1 MAKRMAA
8 QQRGL
13 LYGLVAS
20 IFVIIGLAVLLVLQM
35 GEKNATLLAF
45 NSRTDDPEAVKRDMD
60 NTMRALKSA
69 GVEAPNIMAGTQ
81 QLIKDLDA
89 VQVQMRNLAMD
100 ISGAS
105 DNEGLHGTALAKWGE
120 QVHIKARDA
129 LTNKAAD
136 LFKIIPMAQVPG
148 IPKDDDGNIPSS
160 AAHFAEVMKIAEI
173 HMNALATHYKTL
185 VNELETTRGETAA
198 AREALA
204 AAQRKHEEAIAE
216 IRSQT
221 AERVAAL
228 EKQVKESQDLA
239 ADFERQQQE
248 TRTKLDET
256 LAEARREKARL
267 EAQMLDL
274 DSQIRK
280 IMASRPRQETA
291 LFQVDGHVISIEP
304 GSETAFI
311 NLGKG
316 DGVHENLTFT
326 VFDPQELGK
335 DEPQPKG
342 YVRIVR
348 VLSDSSEVRVVNH
361 KRASPIVRDDVLVN
375 IAYDPQR
382 KFQFAIVGKL
392 DITGDGR
399 DDRAMISDMIR
410 SFGGVVVDEAS
421 VETDYIVVGG
431 DPLSGVQSGEMR
443 TPQEQARFLASQKE
457 HEAMAKAVDLA
468 QRVMI
473 PVLNQNRFLSLVG
486 MQPGS
491 N

>member
-35 GEKNATLLAF
+35 GETKSAYLAF

-60 NTMRALKSA
+60 NTMRELKAA

-89 VQVQMRNLAMD
+89 VQVQARNLAAD

-105 DNEGLHGTALAKWGE
+105 DNDGLHGTALAKWTE

-129 LTNKAAD
+129 LTNQAAD
-136 LFKIIPMAQVPG
+136 LFKIFPMAQVPG
-148 IPKDDDGNIPSS
+148 IPQDSIPS
-160 AAHFAEVMKIAEI
+160 AANNFAEVMKIAEI

-185 VNELETTRGETAA
+185 ANELKIARGETAA
-198 AREALA
+198 ARDALETA
-204 AAQRKHEEAIAE
+204 RRKHEEAIAE
-216 IRSQT
+216 IRSKN
-221 AERVAAL
+221 AARVAEL
-228 EKQVKESQDLA
+228 EKQVKDSQQLA

-248 TRTKLDET
+248 IRTKLDET

-311 NLGKG
+311 NLGRG

-326 VFDPQELGK
+326 VFDPQEIGK

-342 YVRIVR
+342 YIRIVK

-375 IAYDPQR
+375 IAYDPQK
-382 KFQFAIVGKL
+382 KFKFAIVGKL

-399 DDRAMISDMIR
+399 DDRDMVVDMIQ
-410 SFGGVVVDEAS
+410 SFGGAVVDEAS

-431 DPLSGVQSGEMR
+431 DPLSGIQSGDMR

-486 MQPGS
+486 MQPGT